1 MVLSI
6 IQSRKNGQNKKFLR
20 HSKNYKNTTSSMAK
34 CCQYYMAAKP
44 LIAKIQPLVGKLNKI
59 LNEDNFF
66 IGNEF
71 QYENGIIRVKGNK
84 CTKRVPFQFTHSNC
98 KGLLI
103 LIEVNEEK

>member
-1 MVLSI
+1 
-6 IQSRKNGQNKKFLR
+6 
-20 HSKNYKNTTSSMAK
+20 
-34 CCQYYMAAKP
+34 MAAKP
-44 LIAKIQPLVGKLNKI
+44 LIAKIQPSVGKLNKI

-71 QYENGIIRVKGNK
+71 QYENGIIRVKGTK

-103 LIEVNEEK
+103 LIEVNEEEITIPLSSLSHINLYYVKFQGNIFINISIL